1 MDLELLTTD
10 KRSVIVDYTARK
22 HWESEMKQERSFE
35 ENRKRDNT
43 WELWLR

>member
-1 MDLELLTTD
+1 
-10 KRSVIVDYTARK
+10 
-22 HWESEMKQERSFE
+22 MKQERSFE